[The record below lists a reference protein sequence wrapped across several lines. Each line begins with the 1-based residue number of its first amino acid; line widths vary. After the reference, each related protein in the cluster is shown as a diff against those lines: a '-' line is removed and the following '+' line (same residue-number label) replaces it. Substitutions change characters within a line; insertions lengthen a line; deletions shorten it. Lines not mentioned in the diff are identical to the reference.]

1 MVRCRSCGGG
11 PLESVLDLGPTPLAN
26 ALVSADELDV
36 RDATFPL
43 ELAIC
48 TDCSLAQI
56 LESVPP
62 EKMFRSYPYFSSTS
76 ETMLRHAEAEAHSLI
91 DSRRLGRASRVVE
104 IAANDGYLL
113 QYFQREGIPVLG
125 IEPAENVAR
134 VAEERGIPTRCSFFS
149 AELAGRLRREGIAA
163 DLVLANNVMAHVPDV
178 NGVVEG
184 ILLLLAPGGAFV
196 METPYISDL
205 IERTEFDTIYHE
217 HLFYYSMTALERL
230 FRRHGLAAESVERL
244 PIHGGSLRV
253 LVVPEAQAGER
264 ETVRALLEEEREW
277 GVADP
282 EPYRRFARRVGEL
295 KEKLRALLCDLKARG
310 KRIAAYGAAA
320 KGTTL
325 LHYAGIDG
333 ALVDFV
339 VDRSP
344 HKQGRFTP
352 GNHLPIY
359 PPEKLLA
366 DFPDYVLLL
375 TWNFEGE
382 ILAQQRAY
390 RERGGKFIVPIPAPR
405 VV

>member
-1 MVRCRSCGGG
+1 MGRCRSCGAG
-11 PLESVLDLGPTPLAN
+11 PLEVVLDLGSTPLAN
-26 ALVSADELDV
+26 ALVTADALDV

-48 TDCSLAQI
+48 TVCSLAQI

-62 EKMFRSYPYFSSTS
+62 EKMFRTYPYFSSMS
-76 ETMLRHAEAEAHSLI
+76 ETMLRHAEAEARALI
-91 DSRRLGRASRVVE
+91 DSRGLGRSSRVVE
-104 IAANDGYLL
+104 IASNDGYLL

-134 VAEERGIPTRCSFFS
+134 VAEERAIPTRGEFFTPD
-149 AELAGRLRREGIAA
+149 LARRLRDEGIEA

-178 NGVVEG
+178 NGVVQG
-184 ILLLLAPGGAFV
+184 VRVLLAPGGALV
-196 METPYISDL
+196 METPYVSDL
-205 IERTEFDTIYHE
+205 LLRTEFDTIYHE

-244 PIHGGSLRV
+244 PIHGGSLRL
-253 LVVPEAQAGER
+253 LVVPEAQAAER
-264 ETVRALLEEEREW
+264 ETVRALLEEERQW

-282 EPYRRFARRVGEL
+282 EPYHRFARRVTEL
-295 KEKLRALLCDLKARG
+295 KEKLRALLCDLKVRG

-325 LHYAGIDG
+325 LHYSGIDG
-333 ALVDFV
+333 ALLDFV

-344 HKQGRFTP
+344 HKQGRFMP
-352 GNHLPIY
+352 VNHLPISA
-359 PPEKLLA
+359 PEKLLA

-375 TWNFEGE
+375 TWNFESE
-382 ILAQQRAY
+382 ILTQQRRY
-390 RERGGKFIVPIPAPR
+390 RERGGKFIVPVPEPR